1 MKSVAYVLIAMVM
14 CASCQAEVQS
24 ASELDA
30 PGRPRVVTTSGK
42 ERTPGSSPSAPSDE
56 IAGNL
61 ASHPGVRAS
70 YWECVQS
77 DERAAVEKSY
87 CVSEEAGFQDD
98 RLNAV
103 YQRLTKRLNAERRAL
118 LLASQRSWLDFR
130 AKDQALESSL
140 FGSEQIENLQISER
154 EMLRI
159 SDRADALEYFE
170 SISEE

>member
-1 MKSVAYVLIAMVM
+1 M
-14 CASCQAEVQS
+14 
-24 ASELDA
+24 
-30 PGRPRVVTTSGK
+30 
-42 ERTPGSSPSAPSDE
+42 
-56 IAGNL
+56 
-61 ASHPGVRAS
+61 HPGVRAA

-77 DERAAVEKSY
+77 DERATVEKSY
-87 CVSEEAGFQDD
+87 CVSEEAEFQDG

-103 YQRLTKRLNAERRAL
+103 YQRLTKRLNTERRAL

-130 AKDQALESSL
+130 AKDQALEASL

>member
-1 MKSVAYVLIAMVM
+1 MKSIAYVLIAMVM

-24 ASELDA
+24 AGELDVS
-30 PGRPRVVTTSGK
+30 GRPRAVTTSGN
-42 ERTPGSSPSAPSDE
+42 ERTGDPSPPE
-56 IAGNL
+56 LPVEVAGNR
-61 ASHPGVRAS
+61 AMHPGVRAA

-77 DERAAVEKSY
+77 DERATVEKSY
-87 CVSEEAGFQDD
+87 CVSEEAEFQDG

-103 YQRLTKRLNAERRAL
+103 YQRLTKRLNTERRAL

-130 AKDQALESSL
+130 AKDQALEASL